1 MSRSHPAVRAAATR
15 IGAGVILA
23 GLVVSAPQIDAV
35 AARPSVVGWSAP
47 AQSSDVEV
55 TFGPATVQHVVGD
68 HFTLRSTIVV
78 TGDLATQPMM
88 AHLNVA
94 SLTGDVYVDPEDWS
108 PSRSKQVEAL
118 QPGQSVT
125 LTWDLQAVNSGT
137 FDIYVVLLPNGRTDA
152 GDGPLVVTSP
162 VYATVTGKQ
171 TPNPG
176 GALPIV
182 LGIPAVLGLVL
193 LGSRY
198 RRRSTA
204 V

>member
-1 MSRSHPAVRAAATR
+1 
-15 IGAGVILA
+15 
-23 GLVVSAPQIDAV
+23 
-35 AARPSVVGWSAP
+35 
-47 AQSSDVEV
+47 V
-55 TFGPATVQHVVGD
+55 TFGPATIEHAVGD

-78 TGDLATQPMM
+78 TGTAATQPMM

-108 PSRSKQVEAL
+108 PSRSKQVKAL
-118 QPGQSVT
+118 QPGESMT

-137 FDIYVVLLPNGRTDA
+137 FDIYVVLLPNGSTDA
-152 GDGPLVVTSP
+152 GEGPLVVTPP
-162 VYATVTGKQ
+162 VYATVTGRQ

-182 LGIPAVLGLVL
+182 LGVPGVLGLLL

-204 V
+204 A